1 MVPMNEQ
8 ARTGTPKG
16 SVGGAHAMAR
26 FIDHDET
33 YGPQVVEAMLR
44 AAMPFSTVVDV
55 GAGAGRDLGIA
66 RAVCPHGAL
75 HAVECYPDNVRLLRE
90 RGYTVHAVNIEEDP
104 LPFADESIDVVLSNQ
119 VLEHVK
125 ELFWIFHEMARV
137 LRVGG
142 VCILGVPNLS
152 ALHNRLLMLFGGH
165 PTQSKMCSAH
175 VRCFSKGDFGLFLD
189 ECWPG
194 GFRLEKFMGSQFYP
208 FPGPVA
214 RRLAGAFP
222 TLAHTIFFM
231 LRKTRPYDGAFCRYP
246 VLARLETNYR
256 TQAVDRPAPCGGP
269 PVLPE

>member
-1 MVPMNEQ
+1 
-8 ARTGTPKG
+8 
-16 SVGGAHAMAR
+16 MAR
-26 FIDHDET
+26 FIDHGET
-33 YGPQVVEAMLR
+33 YGPHVVEAMLR
-44 AAMPFSTVVDV
+44 AAMPFSSLVDV

-66 RAVCPHGAL
+66 RAVCPNGAL
-75 HAVECYPDNVRLLRE
+75 YAVECYPDNVRLLRE
-90 RGYTVHAVNIEEDP
+90 RGCLVYPVNIEEEA
-104 LPFADESIDVVLSNQ
+104 LSFEDESIDVVLSNQ

-125 ELFWIFHEMARV
+125 EVFWIFHEMARV

-208 FPGPVA
+208 FPGPMA
-214 RRLAGAFP
+214 RCLAGAFP

-231 LRKTRPYDGAFCRYP
+231 LRKTKSYDGSFCRYP
-246 VLARLETNYR
+246 VQARLETNYR
-256 TQAVDRPAPCGGP
+256 TQPGERPVTCGEPLASVEVNGFRSRS
-269 PVLPE
+269 

>member
-1 MVPMNEQ
+1 MNEH

-44 AAMPFSTVVDV
+44 AAMPFSTLVDV
-55 GAGAGRDLGIA
+55 GAGMGRDLGIA

-90 RGYTVHAVNIEEDP
+90 RGCTVHAVNIEEES

-125 ELFWIFHEMARV
+125 ELFWIFHEMTRV

-189 ECWPG
+189 ECWPE

-208 FPGPVA
+208 FPGGVA

-231 LRKTRPYDGAFCRYP
+231 LRKTRAYDGAFCRYP
-246 VLARLETNYR
+246 ILARLETNYR
-256 TQAVDRPAPCGGP
+256 TQAVDRPAPCGDAS
-269 PVLPE
+269 VLPE